1 MGDHSRYSGSLSGK
15 TRRPSRR
22 LDQALTRLRAL
33 RGARGRA
40 LSGGAPRPA
49 LHHPR
54 HQPEH
59 HPHVPHVLQRA
70 RKPLVATMTGPNMN
84 NAAPH
89 FFKLGLY
96 RDAGIRTNNVLA
108 FDDVRIGPTRQDVE

>member
-1 MGDHSRYSGSLSGK
+1 
-15 TRRPSRR
+15 
-22 LDQALTRLRAL
+22 
-33 RGARGRA
+33 
-40 LSGGAPRPA
+40 
-49 LHHPR
+49 
-54 HQPEH
+54 
-59 HPHVPHVLQRA
+59 
-70 RKPLVATMTGPNMN
+70 MTGPNMN